1 MENNSTNKPQMIGV
15 HTLSEFVFC
24 PRAGIISH
32 EQKKDDSGVDTGFV
46 DLSDS
51 PNYDIGMLTEERR
64 AIIKRVEQF
73 TFGLLGGTIAT
84 LVFGMS
90 PKPFLGFLCLL
101 VLVPAAIFLA
111 IRVSRDLKRY
121 FQIKKQLAEYES
133 QNEQTPKLEERI
145 EVIPWYSL
153 LKSFDVEKCHD
164 LLLDEELGI
173 AGTPWKLLH
182 REKATLPVFF
192 SRRPSAAEDGE
203 NDPTQWLKPKHFV
216 RMHAYCHLI
225 KKSTGKNSPCGIIV
239 FAGTLDAIAIN
250 FQKDEAADHKLNE
263 ALFFAR
269 QNLAEF
275 KEHEKV
281 GVPATHTCIR
291 CRFGRPKLYRLE
303 PGAALRNGKSVRPT
317 LHKIVVE
324 GEAKTFHS
332 VCGDFFKWIPP
343 HETAEELKLAELAG
357 LIDEEPIEEFKE
369 PAGVTS

>member
-1 MENNSTNKPQMIGV
+1 MGMNIMKDSVEKLASIGV

-32 EQKKDDSGVDTGFV
+32 EQRNDDSGVDTGFV
-46 DLSDS
+46 DLSYS
-51 PNYDIGMLTEERR
+51 PNYDIGMLKEERH
-64 AIIKRVEQF
+64 AIIERLEHF

-84 LVFGMS
+84 LVFSMS

-111 IRVSRDLKRY
+111 PRIFTDLKRY
-121 FQIKKQLAEYES
+121 YQIKKQLAEYES
-133 QNEQTPKLEERI
+133 QNEQAPKLEERI

-192 SRRPSAAEDGE
+192 SRRPSTAEKDAD
-203 NDPTQWLKPKHFV
+203 DPTQWLKPKHFV
-216 RMHAYCHLI
+216 RMHAYCELI
-225 KKSTGKNSPCGIIV
+225 KKNTGKNSPCGIVV
-239 FAGTLDAIAIN
+239 FAGTLKAVAIN
-250 FQKDEAADHKLNE
+250 FLQDKAADDKLNE
-263 ALFFAR
+263 ALLLAR

-275 KEHEKV
+275 NQYGKV

-291 CRFGRPKLYRLE
+291 CRFGQPKLYRIE
-303 PGAALRNGKSVRPT
+303 PGTARRDGKNVRPS

-332 VCGDFFKWIPP
+332 VCGDFFNWIPP
-343 HETAEELKLAELAG
+343 HETAEELKLAELVG
-357 LIDEEPIEEFKE
+357 PLEEFDE
-369 PAGVTS
+369 PVGKTS